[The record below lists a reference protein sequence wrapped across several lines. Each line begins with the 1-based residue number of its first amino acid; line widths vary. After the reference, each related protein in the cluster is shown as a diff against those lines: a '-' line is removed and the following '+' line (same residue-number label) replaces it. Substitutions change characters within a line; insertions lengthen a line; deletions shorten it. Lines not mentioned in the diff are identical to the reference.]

1 MLEMVAMSL
10 LDLRD
15 LMNANY
21 EQMARGQV
29 LSAFGQAVG
38 AIAAGVLFGVC
49 AKHAACAIATDWPGA
64 MDKDFI
70 M

>member
-15 LMNANY
+15 QMNANY

-38 AIAAGVLFGVC
+38 TIAAGVLFGVC

-64 MDKDFI
+64 MDKDLI
-70 M
+70 I